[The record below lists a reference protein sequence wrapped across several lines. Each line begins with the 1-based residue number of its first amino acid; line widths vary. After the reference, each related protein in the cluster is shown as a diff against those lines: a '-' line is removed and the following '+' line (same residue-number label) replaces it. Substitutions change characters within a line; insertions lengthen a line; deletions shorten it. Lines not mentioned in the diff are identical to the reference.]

1 MEEKIKQEEIKN
13 KEYEEKPVGFFYKLW
28 CSITKIELYPDMA
41 AEGLPRALTYLV
53 KLIIIWAVILCL
65 GVIYQ
70 ADQMIKSGSEYLE
83 NQFPEFT
90 YKEGILDVQS
100 EEPIIISDRDSVVI
114 GQTIIDTRT
123 EDDITINKYIN
134 SLETTGNGLIILKDK
149 LILKNASVAGTIN
162 YDFNQ
167 LFTKMGI
174 VEFSKQDLINY
185 INSTKIMSLYVSIFI
200 TVFIY
205 AFIMYLTTTLVNTV
219 FLSFFGCFATWLA
232 RIKMRYVA
240 IFNMSVY
247 ALTLSSILN
256 MIYLGINI
264 FVPFEI
270 EYFQVMYVTVA
281 AIYLVAAIFLL
292 KAEFIKK
299 QAELIKIAE
308 AQAIVK
314 RELEEQENEKKQE
327 EEKEKRRQKDKKDE
341 EKKEKKKDK
350 DEEKDDN
357 IDEPEG
363 SNA

>member
-13 KEYEEKPVGFFYKLW
+13 KECEEKERPVGFLYKLW
-28 CSITKIELYPDMA
+28 CSITQIEVYPDMA

-70 ADQMIKSGSEYLE
+70 ANQMLKSGSEYLKNE
-83 NQFPEFT
+83 FPEFT
-90 YKEGILDVQS
+90 YKEGILEVQS
-100 EEPIIISDRDSVVI
+100 ESPIVISDRDSVVV
-114 GQTIIDTRT
+114 GQTIIDTKT

-134 SLETTGNGLIILKDK
+134 NLETTGNGLIILKDK
-149 LILKNASVAGTIN
+149 LILKNASVVGTIN

-174 VEFSKQDLINY
+174 SEFSKQDVINY
-185 INSTKIMSLYVSIFI
+185 INSTKIVSLYVSIFI
-200 TVFIY
+200 TVFVY
-205 AFIMYLTTTLVNTV
+205 AFIMYLTTTLVNAV
-219 FLSFFGCFATWLA
+219 FLSAFGCFATWFA

-327 EEKEKRRQKDKKDE
+327 EEKEKRKQKDKKDE
-341 EKKEKKKDK
+341 EKKKDK
-350 DEEKDDN
+350 DEEKDEN

>member
-1 MEEKIKQEEIKN
+1 MIEDEKIKKEKN
-13 KEYEEKPVGFFYKLW
+13 KELEEVQKPARFFYKLW
-28 CSITKIELYPDMA
+28 CSITKIEVYPDMA

-53 KLIIIWAVILCL
+53 KLIIIWAIILCL

-70 ADQMIKSGSEYLE
+70 ANEMLKSGSEYLKNE
-83 NQFPEFT
+83 FPEFT

-100 EEPIIISDRDSVVI
+100 QDPFIISERYSVV
-114 GQTIIDTRT
+114 GQTIIDTKT
-123 EDDITINKYIN
+123 ADDITINKYIN
-134 SLETTGNGLIILKDK
+134 SLETTGNGVIILKDR
-149 LILKNASVAGTIN
+149 LILKNASVSGTIN

-174 VEFSKQDLINY
+174 TEFSKGDLINY
-185 INSTKIMSLYVSIFI
+185 INSTKIISLYVGIFI

-205 AFIMYLTTTLVNTV
+205 AFITYLTTTLVNTV
-219 FLSFFGCFATWLA
+219 FLSAFGFFATWIA

-240 IFNMSVY
+240 LFNMSVY

-281 AIYLVAAIFLL
+281 AIYLVAAIFLI

-299 QAELIKIAE
+299 QAELLKIAE

-327 EEKEKRRQKDKKDE
+327 EEKEKRKQKDKKEE
-341 EKKEKKKDK
+341 EKSKRQKDQ
-350 DEEKDDN
+350 DGDDN